1 MKMTNID
8 IREINERIAAEY
20 GFGKNK
26 EDLWSIT
33 D

>member
-1 MKMTNID
+1 MEMKTMNKE

-26 EDLWSIT
+26 EDL
-33 D
+33 

>member
-1 MKMTNID
+1 MEMKTTNKE

-26 EDLWSIT
+26 EDL
-33 D
+33 